1 MNLDTDILEKILPTI
16 KNSHQQH
23 SLQNAINIGFP
34 TMKQEEWKYTYYNKI
49 LQQGFSFKT
58 AEHTQTSSITKE
70 FIDANATSSNRIV
83 FINGIFHNEFSSL
96 VNHPKINF
104 WNSNNA
110 TESNTAEF
118 LVEINNALSTDGIFL
133 EIGDHVIVDEPIE
146 IFYLSDNNQAI
157 INLKNKIIVGKNAQV
172 KFTEYAINTQQ
183 AATYNNIV
191 TSINVAENANVEFYK
206 IQDGGAGF
214 YSTDNTFVHQAAKSV
229 CNITTLSLSGEIIR
243 NVLQFD
249 INGERAAAHM
259 NGLYLLQQNEHV
271 DNRTLV
277 NHNVANCE
285 SFELYKGILG
295 GTSTGVFN
303 GKIVVKQA
311 AQKTNAFQSNRN
323 LMLSNDANIYTKP
336 QLEIFADDVKCSH
349 GATSSQIED
358 SELFYLQARGIGK
371 TTARGL
377 LVFAFGEEIVE
388 MIKPEALKIRM
399 EKRIAELL
407 NIEF

>member
-172 KFTEYAINTQQ
+172 KFAEYAINTQQ
-183 AATYNNIV
+183 SATYNNIV

>member
-172 KFTEYAINTQQ
+172 KFAEYAINTEQS
-183 AATYNNIV
+183 ATYNNIV

-214 YSTDNTFVHQAAKSV
+214 YSTDNTFVQQAAKSV

>member
-58 AEHTQTSSITKE
+58 AEHTHTSSITKE

-172 KFTEYAINTQQ
+172 KFAEYAINTQQ
-183 AATYNNIV
+183 SATYNNIV

-214 YSTDNTFVHQAAKSV
+214 YSTDNTFVHQAAESV

>member
-58 AEHTQTSSITKE
+58 AEHTHTSSITKE

>member
-58 AEHTQTSSITKE
+58 AEHTHTSSITKE

-214 YSTDNTFVHQAAKSV
+214 YSTDNTFVHQAAESV

>member
-172 KFTEYAINTQQ
+172 KFAEYAINTQQ

-214 YSTDNTFVHQAAKSV
+214 YSTDNTFVHQAAESV